1 MAEKDLD
8 ELIGPRT
15 RQIRKA
21 LAELTQL
28 DENEPR

>member
-1 MAEKDLD
+1 MD

-21 LAELTQL
+21 LSELTEY
-28 DENEPR
+28 DRT